1 MAKGRGIVTDPV
13 VWRRVLDEV
22 CTALSERGATIMGAM
37 VSPITG
43 SDGNVEF
50 VVVGRAP
57 GSADAVAGRPPLVGE
72 ALAAHLDA
80 VVAEVAP
87 PPVAAPEAEA

>member
-1 MAKGRGIVTDPV
+1 VVSDPA
-13 VWRRVLDEV
+13 VWRRVLGEV
-22 CTALSERGATIMGAM
+22 TTALDGAGATIMGAM

-57 GSADAVAGRPPLVGE
+57 GEGSPIGARSALRGA
-72 ALAAHLDA
+72 ALDSALDA
-80 VVAEVAP
+80 VVAEAAP
-87 PPVAAPEAEA
+87 PLEATSADGSEG